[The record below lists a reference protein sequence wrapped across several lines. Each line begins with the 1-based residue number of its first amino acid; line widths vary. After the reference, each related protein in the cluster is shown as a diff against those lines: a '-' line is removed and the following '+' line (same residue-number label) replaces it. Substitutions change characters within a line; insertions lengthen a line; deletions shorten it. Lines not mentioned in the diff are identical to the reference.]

1 LRYFEQ
7 NIHQTSSQLYYSSN
21 ISFRTLI
28 SFTNSYKWARTQMW
42 RTKVKKSRKRK
53 KAMKIKFLFT
63 QIPQPLCS
71 FINYFS
77 FSLFMV
83 FIKIFL
89 LQPIF
94 SKKSLILT
102 LIVILQLFFSNFEN
116 EEIVDVVFDLSWFI
130 VFSVYFCGL
139 IIMIT
144 FLKIELISGL
154 FSMLNYFWFT
164 LRTFERFKDDIF

>member
-1 LRYFEQ
+1 MRYFEQ

-77 FSLFMV
+77 FSLCMV

-94 SKKSLILT
+94 PKKSLILT
-102 LIVILQLFFSNFEN
+102 FIVIIQLFFPNFEN
-116 EEIVDVVFDLSWFI
+116 GEIVDVVFDLSALY
-130 VFSVYFCGL
+130 VSFCGL